1 MLCVAAFVGCWIFL
15 ISPVGRITFV
25 DFDEFLSPCG
35 FDKVQETWF
44 PIKKAEQNPE
54 FKILI

>member
-1 MLCVAAFVGCWIFL
+1 MSSAAFVGCWIFL

-35 FDKVQETWF
+35 FDKVQET
-44 PIKKAEQNPE
+44 
-54 FKILI
+54 